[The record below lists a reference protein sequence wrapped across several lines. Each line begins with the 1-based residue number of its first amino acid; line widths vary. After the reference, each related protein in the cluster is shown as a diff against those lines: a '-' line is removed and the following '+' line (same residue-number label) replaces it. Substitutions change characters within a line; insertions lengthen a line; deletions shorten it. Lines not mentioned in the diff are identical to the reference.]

1 MFVDFGE
8 FGADGKVHGV
18 VVFVDVYKEGTKIK
32 PAQKTMLPIS

>member
-18 VVFVDVYKEGTKIK
+18 VVFVDVYKGGIK
-32 PAQKTMLPIS
+32 YGLVVVKLCCI